1 MDDPAGNPRPG
12 GAAAGA
18 QSAPARPP
26 ACGQRTG
33 KFYKGRGAERP
44 PGPDKTAAAP
54 PGLWILAGE
63 GQEITG
69 LPGARGRRGGMEM
82 ENNRG

>member
-1 MDDPAGNPRPG
+1 MIRQETQGPG
-12 GAAAGA
+12 GRRRARKARRPVRRPAAG
-18 QSAPARPP
+18 
-26 ACGQRTG
+26 
-33 KFYKGRGAERP
+33 GRASFIRAGGPQGP
-44 PGPDKTAAAP
+44 PGPYKTAAAP
-54 PGLWILAGE
+54 RGLWIPAGE

>member
-1 MDDPAGNPRPG
+1 MIRQETQGPG
-12 GAAAGA
+12 GRRRARKARRPVRRPAAG
-18 QSAPARPP
+18 
-26 ACGQRTG
+26 
-33 KFYKGRGAERP
+33 GRASFIRAGGRKA
-44 PGPDKTAAAP
+44 PGPYKTAAAP
-54 PGLWILAGE
+54 PGLWIPAGE